1 MALRYAAGPP
11 DGKEAEMNQRETDTP
26 KRRRE
31 GDRRFFVRLFGF
43 LAGLLIL
50 GLIAIA
56 YAIGFGNGKDEG
68 RKVQPAAA
76 QVSPTETQAAQ
87 PASTTPTSASGGNA
101 LQVTMS
107 DDFFTPQDA
116 TAKAG
121 SVKISTPNTGQLVH
135 EMVMAKTEVDPS
147 KLPTTSDGSV
157 DEAKLESAGQSAGEI
172 ADVNPGD
179 TKEGTF
185 KLAPGN
191 YVMFCNV
198 PGHYAAGMYGT
209 ITVK

>member
-1 MALRYAAGPP
+1 MT
-11 DGKEAEMNQRETDTP
+11 ERETDRP
-26 KRRRE
+26 ERRRE

-43 LAGLLIL
+43 LAGLLTL

-68 RKVQPAAA
+68 REVQPAAA
-76 QVSPTETQAAQ
+76 QVSTTETHAAQ
-87 PASTTPTSASGGNA
+87 PTSTTPTSASGGKA
-101 LQVTMS
+101 LQITMS
-107 DDFFTPQDA
+107 DDFFTPQDL

-121 SVKISTPNTGQLVH
+121 SVKITTPNTGQLVH
-135 EMVMAKTEVDPS
+135 EMVLAKTEVDPS

-157 DEAKLESAGQSAGEI
+157 DEAKLESAGQDAGEI
-172 ADVNPGD
+172 ADVSPGD

-185 KLAPGN
+185 KLASGK

>member
-1 MALRYAAGPP
+1 
-11 DGKEAEMNQRETDTP
+11 MNQRERD
-26 KRRRE
+26 RLERQEE
-31 GDRRFFVRLFGF
+31 GDRRFIVRLFGF

-56 YAIGFGNGKDEG
+56 YVIGFSNGKDEG

-76 QVSPTETQAAQ
+76 QISTTETQAA
-87 PASTTPTSASGGNA
+87 PPSTTPASAAGGKA
-101 LQVTMS
+101 LQITMS
-107 DDFFTPQDA
+107 DDFFTPKDA

-121 SVKISTPNTGQLVH
+121 SVTISAPNTGQLVH
-135 EMVMAKTEVDPS
+135 ELVLAKTDADPS

-157 DEAKLESAGQSAGEI
+157 DEAKLESAGRDAGEI
-172 ADVNPGD
+172 ADVTPGG
-179 TKEGTF
+179 TKKGTF
-185 KLAPGN
+185 KLTPGK

-209 ITVK
+209 ITAK

>member
-1 MALRYAAGPP
+1 
-11 DGKEAEMNQRETDTP
+11 MNQRERDRLNRQE
-26 KRRRE
+26 K

-43 LAGLLIL
+43 LTGLLIL

-56 YAIGFGNGKDEG
+56 YVIGFSNGKDEG

-76 QVSPTETQAAQ
+76 QVSTTETQAAQ
-87 PASTTPTSASGGNA
+87 PPSTTPASAAGGKA
-101 LQVTMS
+101 LQITMS
-107 DDFFTPQDA
+107 DDFFTPKDA

-121 SVKISTPNTGQLVH
+121 SVTISAPNTGQLVH
-135 EMVMAKTEVDPS
+135 EMVLAKTEADPS

-157 DEAKLESAGQSAGEI
+157 DEAKLESAGQDAGEI
-172 ADVNPGD
+172 ADVTPGG
-179 TKEGTF
+179 TKKGTF
-185 KLAPGN
+185 KLTPGK

-209 ITVK
+209 ITAK

>member
-1 MALRYAAGPP
+1 
-11 DGKEAEMNQRETDTP
+11 MNQPDSDRLE
-26 KRRRE
+26 RRRK

-43 LAGLLIL
+43 LAGLTIL

-68 RKVQPAAA
+68 RKVHPAAA
-76 QVSPTETQAAQ
+76 QPSSTETQAAQ
-87 PASTTPTSASGGNA
+87 PPSTTLASPSGGGA
-101 LQVTMS
+101 LQIAMN
-107 DDFFTPQDA
+107 DDFFVPNGA

-121 SVKISTPNTGQLVH
+121 SVTISTPNSGQLVH
-135 EMVMAKTEVDPS
+135 EMVLAKTQADPA

-157 DEAKLESAGQSAGEI
+157 DEAKLESAGQDAGEI
-172 ADVNPGD
+172 ADVSPGA
-179 TKEGTF
+179 TKKGTF
-185 KLAPGN
+185 KLAPGR

>member
-1 MALRYAAGPP
+1 
-11 DGKEAEMNQRETDTP
+11 MNQRERDRLNRQE
-26 KRRRE
+26 K

-43 LAGLLIL
+43 LTGLLIL

-56 YAIGFGNGKDEG
+56 YVIGFSNGKDEG

-76 QVSPTETQAAQ
+76 QVSTAETQAAQ
-87 PASTTPTSASGGNA
+87 PPSTTPASAAGGKA
-101 LQVTMS
+101 LQITMS
-107 DDFFTPQDA
+107 DDFFTPKDA

-121 SVKISTPNTGQLVH
+121 SVTISAPNTGHLVH
-135 EMVMAKTEVDPS
+135 ELVLAKTEADPS

-157 DEAKLESAGQSAGEI
+157 DEAKLESAGQDAGEI
-172 ADVNPGD
+172 ADVTPGG
-179 TKEGTF
+179 TKKGAF
-185 KLAPGN
+185 KLTPGK

-209 ITVK
+209 ITAK

>member
-1 MALRYAAGPP
+1 
-11 DGKEAEMNQRETDTP
+11 MNQRDRDRLD
-26 KRRRE
+26 RRSK

-76 QVSPTETQAAQ
+76 QPSTTETQAAQ
-87 PASTTPTSASGGNA
+87 PPSTTPANASGGGA
-101 LQVTMS
+101 LQITMS
-107 DDFFTPQDA
+107 DDFFTPSDA

-121 SVKISTPNTGQLVH
+121 AVTISTPNTGQLVH
-135 EMVMAKTEVDPS
+135 ELVLAKTQTDPA

-157 DEAKLESAGQSAGEI
+157 DEAKLEAAGQDAGEI
-172 ADVNPGD
+172 ADVSPGG
-179 TKEGTF
+179 TKKGTF
-185 KLAPGN
+185 KLTPGK

-209 ITVK
+209 ITVN